1 MLRGSRHLGESV
13 ATPARSNRTATG
25 LVCLDMAAT
34 GIVVGL
40 VLFVALVVV
49 SEVTVSVAVLVG
61 IPGAVETNMRAA
73 GGAVVG
79 AAHEAGNR
87 LRVADLPACV
97 PEGTRALTADGVLP
111 AVVGALG
118 FAGLAVDLAALV
130 DGAGTLAPVS
140 DTSDVVVHVLV
151 LGVLAV
157 VDCVLETTS
166 SVSSVSWP
174 LSSESV
180 REWAWEVWC
189 ESLEGP
195 WDSFSQEEWTWWR

>member
-1 MLRGSRHLGESV
+1 MCAPVLGLLSLAAVNRRSILILRPSRLGPV
-13 ATPARSNRTATG
+13 GA
-25 LVCLDMAAT
+25 LVRLDMAAS

-40 VLFVALVVV
+40 VVPVVLVVV

-97 PEGTRALTADGVLP
+97 PEGTRALADGVLP

-118 FAGLAVDLAALV
+118 
-130 DGAGTLAPVS
+130 
-140 DTSDVVVHVLV
+140 
-151 LGVLAV
+151 
-157 VDCVLETTS
+157 
-166 SVSSVSWP
+166 
-174 LSSESV
+174 
-180 REWAWEVWC
+180 
-189 ESLEGP
+189 
-195 WDSFSQEEWTWWR
+195 